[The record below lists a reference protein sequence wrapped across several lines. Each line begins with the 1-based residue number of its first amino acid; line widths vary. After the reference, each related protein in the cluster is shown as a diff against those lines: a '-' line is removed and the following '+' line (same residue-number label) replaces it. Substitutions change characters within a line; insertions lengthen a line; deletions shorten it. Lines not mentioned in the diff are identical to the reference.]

1 MIGVFDCAIAPDAAI
16 NCFLVEEDAS
26 PSYGGKSQRREGG
39 DEN

>member
-1 MIGVFDCAIAPDAAI
+1 MIGVFDCAIVREAAI

-26 PSYGGKSQRREGG
+26 PSYGGKSPRREGG